1 MQSLVDEPMLD
12 DLFAYYP
19 TPYFANSCWVGS
31 NNKIYHIGDN
41 LTSREYQTF
50 RRYNFPVHNLTDFC
64 RMDNVMWMQHVN
76 FEREQQCAKHD
87 SNDCIWDASTVVFN
101 LDDNEEQ

>member
-41 LTSREYQTF
+41 LTSRE
-50 RRYNFPVHNLTDFC
+50 
-64 RMDNVMWMQHVN
+64 
-76 FEREQQCAKHD
+76 
-87 SNDCIWDASTVVFN
+87 
-101 LDDNEEQ
+101 